1 MNSIS
6 DKCNHLKGKGVYV
19 AAENRCEEGFEHI
32 SFFMNQPEAILH
44 DPTAENKCAIQDDQ
58 ISKLRFNRLKL
69 KKLEI
74 METAQN
80 LAYPCQFMVF
90 AQIH

>member
-1 MNSIS
+1 M
-6 DKCNHLKGKGVYV
+6 

-32 SFFMNQPEAILH
+32 SFFMNQPGAILH